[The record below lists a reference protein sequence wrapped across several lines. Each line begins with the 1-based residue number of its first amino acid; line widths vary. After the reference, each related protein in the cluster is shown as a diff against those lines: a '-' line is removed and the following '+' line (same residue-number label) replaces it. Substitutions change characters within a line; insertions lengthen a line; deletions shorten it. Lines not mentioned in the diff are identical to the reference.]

1 MRDNFH
7 DLANVIVKLHQK
19 KKQHSKDTRI
29 KQHSDITT
37 FLLNTAYQLG
47 KKNHFFTTVNS
58 VSHPFHFHFRGKIR
72 SNEFFFLLLNSKLIL
87 EKYILIF

>member
-47 KKNHFFTTVNS
+47 KKKPFFYDCQFCFTSVSFPFSWQNPQQWIFFFT
-58 VSHPFHFHFRGKIR
+58 F
-72 SNEFFFLLLNSKLIL
+72 EF
-87 EKYILIF
+87 